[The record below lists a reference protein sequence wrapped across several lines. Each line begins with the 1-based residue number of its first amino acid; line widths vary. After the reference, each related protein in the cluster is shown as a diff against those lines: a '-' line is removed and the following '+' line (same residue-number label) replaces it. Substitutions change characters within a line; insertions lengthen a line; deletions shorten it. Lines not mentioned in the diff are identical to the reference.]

1 MANTLNHTYTELNKA
16 VVAALDNIQFKQAF
30 EATMADYRLTL
41 FKRANKS
48 KVHYYISMEL
58 FKNNLIEKIKQL
70 RDSTVEG
77 RIAQVQEA
85 AQDIPEPDY
94 KAMLDTMLLCNLVKE
109 LGFRYFDRKYI
120 RCNRYMAS
128 RSRRSRHRV
137 EKIVHN
143 T

>member
-109 LGFRYFDRKYI
+109 YIEKHWGLDTLIVNTYDVIVMWPVALGALGI
-120 RCNRYMAS
+120 
-128 RSRRSRHRV
+128 
-137 EKIVHN
+137 E
-143 T
+143 